1 MADKA
6 TTSAAGAP
14 TADSPAAIRNVV
26 LVGPSGGGKT
36 TLVEALLVA
45 AGVLNRPGSVVD
57 GTTVCDCDEAEVAQQ
72 RSVGLALASLQ
83 HEGVKVNLI
92 DTPGYADFVGELR
105 AGLRAADCAL
115 FVIAAN
121 EEIDQPTKSLWLECS
136 QVGMPRA
143 VLVTKLDHARANYD
157 NALTAAQQ
165 AFGDKVLPL
174 YLPAGSGSI
183 AGTAGSGSIA
193 GTAGSGSIAGT
204 AGGPCTGLIGLLSQT
219 HFEYA
224 NGKRTASHE
233 PDDASYGEA
242 IELMRGSLIEGII
255 EESEDE
261 TLMER
266 YLGGEE
272 IDQSVLID
280 DLEKAVARGSFFPVI
295 PVCSTTGVGTIELLE
310 IITAGFPSP
319 PEHQLPEVFTHQGKS
334 RNSLPCDPSGP
345 LLAEVVK
352 TTSDPYVGRVSLVR
366 VFSGTISPDA
376 TVHVSGHFS
385 SFFGSP
391 GSNGSAG
398 HADSGSMASHADSG
412 WMAGHADHDEDERI
426 GTLSFPLGKQQRPA
440 PSVVAGDICAIG
452 RLSRAETGDT
462 LSAKSDPLVLKPWTM
477 PEPLLP
483 MAVQPHAKTDED
495 KLAVGL
501 QRLAAEDPTLRIEQN
516 PETHQIV
523 LWTMGEAHAGV
534 VLDALSRR
542 YGVAVDP
549 VELRVPLRETFDGKA
564 KGHGRHVKQSGGHG
578 QFAVCDIEVEPLPEG
593 SGFEF
598 VDKVVGGAVP
608 RNFIPSVEKGVRAQM
623 EKGVGAGYPVVD
635 IRVTLFDGKAH
646 SVDSSDFAFQMAGG
660 LALREAASATKV
672 NLLEPVDE
680 VSVVVP
686 DDFVGAVMSD
696 LAGRRGRVVGSDRVG
711 DDRTVVKAEI
721 PEVELTRYAIDLRS
735 LAHGAGSFTR
745 HFARYEPM
753 PEQAAAKVRASAH

>member
-1 MADKA
+1 MADK
-6 TTSAAGAP
+6 TTQGAGAAP

-45 AGVLNRPGSVVD
+45 SGVLTRPGTVGE
-57 GTTVCDCDEAEVAQQ
+57 GTTVCDCDEAEIAQQ
-72 RSVGLALASLQ
+72 RSVGLALAPLA
-83 HEGVKVNLI
+83 HDGVKINLI

-121 EEIDQPTKSLWLECS
+121 EGVDEPTRSLWMECS

-143 VLVTKLDHARANYD
+143 VVITKLDHARANYD
-157 NALTAAQQ
+157 SALAAAQE

-174 YLPAGSGSI
+174 YLSANS
-183 AGTAGSGSIA
+183 
-193 GTAGSGSIAGT
+193 
-204 AGGPCTGLIGLLSQT
+204 PCTGLIGLLSQT
-219 HFEYA
+219 HYEYA
-224 NGKRTASHE
+224 QGTRTTRD
-233 PDDASYGEA
+233 PDSSYGDR
-242 IELMRGSLIEGII
+242 IEQHRGTLIEGII

-272 IDQSVLID
+272 IDQSVLIE

-295 PVCSTTGVGTIELLE
+295 PVCSSTGVGTLELLE
-310 IITAGFPSP
+310 IIASGFPSP
-319 PEHQLPEVFTHQGKS
+319 PEHQLPEVFTPQGRS
-334 RNSLPCDPSGP
+334 RNSLTCDPDGP

-366 VFSGTISPDA
+366 VFSGTIRPDA
-376 TVHVSGHFS
+376 TVHVSGHLS
-385 SFFGSP
+385 SFTGS
-391 GSNGSAG
+391 GTFAS
-398 HADSGSMASHADSG
+398 SHATSTV
-412 WMAGHADHDEDERI
+412 HADHDEDERI

-462 LSAKSDPLVLKPWTM
+462 LSDKADPLVLKPWTM

-483 MAVQPHAKTDED
+483 MAVQPRAKTDED
-495 KLAVGL
+495 KLSVGL

-523 LWTMGEAHAGV
+523 LWCMGEAHTGV
-534 VLDALSRR
+534 VLDALARR
-542 YGVAVDP
+542 YSVAVDT
-549 VELRVPLRETFDGKA
+549 VELRVPLRETFAGHA

-578 QFAVCDIEVEPLPEG
+578 QYAVCDIEVEPLPEG

-623 EKGVGAGYPVVD
+623 EKGLLNGAGAGYPVVD

-660 LALREAASATKV
+660 LALRDAAAATKV
-672 NLLEPVDE
+672 NLLEPVDL
-680 VSVVVP
+680 VSVLIP
-686 DDFVGAVMSD
+686 DDLVGAVMSD
-696 LAGRRGRVVGSDRVG
+696 LAGRRGRVLGTDKAG
-711 DDRTVVKAEI
+711 EDRTLVNAEI

-735 LAHGAGSFTR
+735 LSHGSGSFTR
-745 HFARYEPM
+745 SFARYEPM
-753 PEQAAAKVRASAH
+753 PESAAAKVKTSA

>member
-1 MADKA
+1 MGDK
-6 TTSAAGAP
+6 TTQSQGAGAAP

-45 AGVLNRPGSVVD
+45 AGVLSRPGSVVD
-57 GTTVCDCDEAEVAQQ
+57 GTTVCDCDEAEIAQQ
-72 RSVGLALASLQ
+72 RSVGLALASLK
-83 HEGVKVNLI
+83 HEGTKVNLI

-121 EEIDQPTKSLWLECS
+121 EDVDEPTKSLWMECS

-143 VLVTKLDHARANYD
+143 VVITKLDHARANYD
-157 NALTAAQQ
+157 NALAATQQ

-174 YLPAGSGSI
+174 YLPANS
-183 AGTAGSGSIA
+183 
-193 GTAGSGSIAGT
+193 
-204 AGGPCTGLIGLLSQT
+204 PCTGLIGLLSTT
-219 HFEYA
+219 HYEYA
-224 NGKRTASHE
+224 DGKRTDTHE
-233 PDDASYGEA
+233 PDASYVDA
-242 IELMRGSLIEGII
+242 ITEQRGTLIEGII

-272 IDQSVLID
+272 IDQSVLIE
-280 DLEKAVARGSFFPVI
+280 DLEKAVARASFFPVI
-295 PVCSTTGVGTIELLE
+295 PVCSSTGVGTMELLE

-319 PEHQLPEVFTHQGKS
+319 PEHQLPEVFTPQGKA
-334 RNSLPCDPSGP
+334 RDRLACDPGSP

-366 VFSGTISPDA
+366 VFSGTITPDA

-385 SFFGSP
+385 SFYS
-391 GSNGSAG
+391 SASRNGSST
-398 HADSGSMASHADSG
+398 DSGS
-412 WMAGHADHDEDERI
+412 MAGHADHDEDERI
-426 GTLSFPLGKQQRPA
+426 GALSFPLGRQQRPA
-440 PSVVAGDICAIG
+440 PSVVAGDICAVG

-462 LSAKSDPLVLKPWTM
+462 LSDKSDPLVLKPWTM

-483 MAVQPHAKTDED
+483 IAVQPRAKTDED
-495 KLAVGL
+495 KLSVGL

-542 YGVAVDP
+542 YGVAVDT
-549 VELRVPLRETFDGKA
+549 VELRVPLRETFASNA

-578 QFAVCDIEVEPLPEG
+578 QYAVCDIEVHPLPEG

-623 EKGVGAGYPVVD
+623 EKGVGPGYPVVD

-660 LALREAASATKV
+660 LALREAAAATKI

-680 VSVVVP
+680 VSVLVP
-686 DDFVGAVMSD
+686 DDFVGAIMGD
-696 LAGRRGRVVGSDRVG
+696 LASRRGRVLGTDKVG
-711 DDRTVVKAEI
+711 DDRTRVRAEI

-745 HFARYEPM
+745 SFARYEPM
-753 PEQAAAKVRASAH
+753 PEHAAAKLTASV

>member
-1 MADKA
+1 MADKT
-6 TTSAAGAP
+6 TTSQGAGAAP

-45 AGVLNRPGSVVD
+45 SGVLTRPGSVVD
-57 GTTVCDCDEAEVAQQ
+57 GTTVCDCDEAEIAAQ
-72 RSVGLALASLQ
+72 RSVGLALAPLQ
-83 HEGVKVNLI
+83 HDGIKVNLI

-121 EEIDQPTKSLWLECS
+121 EGVDELTKTLWMECS

-143 VLVTKLDHARANYD
+143 VVITKLDHARANYD
-157 NALTAAQQ
+157 SALAGAQQ

-174 YLPAGSGSI
+174 YVPADS
-183 AGTAGSGSIA
+183 
-193 GTAGSGSIAGT
+193 
-204 AGGPCTGLIGLLSQT
+204 PCTGLIGLLSQT
-219 HFEYA
+219 HYQYSG
-224 NGKRTASHE
+224 GKRTAHV
-233 PDDASYGEA
+233 PDAAYADQIDS
-242 IELMRGSLIEGII
+242 LRGTVIEGII

-261 TLMER
+261 TLMDR

-272 IDQSVLID
+272 IDQSVLIE
-280 DLEKAVARGSFFPVI
+280 DLEKAVARASFFPVI
-295 PVCSTTGVGTIELLE
+295 PVCSSTGVGTLELLE
-310 IITAGFPSP
+310 IATSGFPSP
-319 PEHQLPEVFTHQGKS
+319 AEHQLPEVFTPQGAS
-334 RNSLPCDPSGP
+334 RNNLTCDPDGP

-366 VFSGTISPDA
+366 VFSGTIRPDA
-376 TVHVSGHFS
+376 TVHVSGHFT
-385 SFFGSP
+385 SFFGT
-391 GSNGSAG
+391 NGS
-398 HADSGSMASHADSG
+398 S
-412 WMAGHADHDEDERI
+412 HADHDEDERI

-462 LSAKSDPLVLKPWTM
+462 LSDKSDPLVLKPWTM

-483 MAVQPHAKTDED
+483 IAVQPRAKTDED
-495 KLAVGL
+495 KLSVGL

-523 LWTMGEAHAGV
+523 LWCMGEAHSGV

-542 YGVAVDP
+542 YGVAVDT
-549 VELRVPLRETFDGKA
+549 VELRVPLRETFGGNA

-578 QFAVCDIEVEPLPEG
+578 QYAVCDIEVEPLPEG

-635 IRVTLFDGKAH
+635 IKVTLFDGKAH
-646 SVDSSDFAFQMAGG
+646 SVDSSDFAFQMAGS
-660 LALREAASATKV
+660 LALREAAAATKV
-672 NLLEPVDE
+672 NLLEPIDE
-680 VSVVVP
+680 ISVLVP
-686 DDFVGAVMSD
+686 DDLVGAVMGD
-696 LAGRRGRVVGSDRVG
+696 LAGRRGRVLGTETVG
-711 DDRTVVKAEI
+711 DRTLVKAEV
-721 PEVELTRYAIDLRS
+721 PQVELTRYAIDLRS
-735 LAHGAGSFTR
+735 LAHGAASFTR
-745 HFARYEPM
+745 SFARYEPM
-753 PEQAAAKVRASAH
+753 PESAAAKVKASA